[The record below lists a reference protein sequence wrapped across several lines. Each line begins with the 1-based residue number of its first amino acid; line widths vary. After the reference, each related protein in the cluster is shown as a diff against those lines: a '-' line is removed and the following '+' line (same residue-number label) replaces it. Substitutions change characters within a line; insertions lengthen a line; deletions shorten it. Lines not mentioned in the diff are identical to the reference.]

1 MSTMVRKKCFARG
14 GFRDVDFG
22 SLRTVVP
29 VGPRGQSLPA
39 RLSPVDDATP
49 TEPSPGTRA
58 VQLRVTRMSFVAVF
72 AAAGARPSLGR
83 RARSQGADPT
93 PVADALA
100 SPPPAL
106 PSRRLALA
114 GAALALVAPPARAID
129 AGPPEGDCPECVG
142 VLNDLLNSCPDTSE
156 ACVSSQNDDEA
167 HFIAPWAY
175 PGDRSDA
182 MRRLVAVAVGEEAG
196 RVPGA
201 RVNTRQ
207 ETAADPNIDVYGRD
221 KREVNRWILDATG
234 AFVMRQPLPQRPAVR
249 GAPSRGGGGVGTGV
263 VARLAGGA
271 AERGDAAPR
280 VVAVRVAA
288 YDESLGYVRLV
299 VGKTASPDGSHTGD
313 GPSSGDDG
321 SSGARDGSSAG
332 DDVFDVELLFWD
344 DDEVVNVRVAAR
356 DAPKTG
362 RWSLSYVDGLKYT
375 KNAARDLAEELRI
388 ALGWEVLPVISEF
401 DPRFNNS
408 KRLWFEKALDFGGF
422 DASVMDSPRGA
433 NGANRR

>member
-1 MSTMVRKKCFARG
+1 MGSVTSTGSPRPRRSG
-14 GFRDVDFG
+14 RDVA
-22 SLRTVVP
+22 
-29 VGPRGQSLPA
+29 PA

-93 PVADALA
+93 PVAARSPAPGVTLA
-100 SPPPAL
+100 STRARRRGARACRPP
-106 PSRRLALA
+106 S
-114 GAALALVAPPARAID
+114 RAID
-129 AGPPEGDCPECVG
+129 AGPPEGDCPSAWACS
-142 VLNDLLNSCPDTSE
+142 NDRRNSCPDTSE
-156 ACVSSQNDDEA
+156 ASPRPRTTARRTSSPRGR
-167 HFIAPWAY
+167 I
-175 PGDRSDA
+175 PGTT

-201 RVNTRQ
+201 RFVNTRREPTTARRQ
-207 ETAADPNIDVYGRD
+207 PPIRTSTSTAAMRA
-221 KREVNRWILDATG
+221 RVNRWILDATG

-288 YDESLGYVRLV
+288 YDESLGHVRLV

-313 GPSSGDDG
+313 GPLSGDDG

-344 DDEVVNVRVAAR
+344 DDEVVNVRVAAAR
-356 DAPKTG
+356 RAENRSMVVIVRG
-362 RWSLSYVDGLKYT
+362 RAQVH
-375 KNAARDLAEELRI
+375 EE
-388 ALGWEVLPVISEF
+388 
-401 DPRFNNS
+401 
-408 KRLWFEKALDFGGF
+408 
-422 DASVMDSPRGA
+422 RGA
-433 NGANRR
+433 GSRRRASHRARVGGAPRHL